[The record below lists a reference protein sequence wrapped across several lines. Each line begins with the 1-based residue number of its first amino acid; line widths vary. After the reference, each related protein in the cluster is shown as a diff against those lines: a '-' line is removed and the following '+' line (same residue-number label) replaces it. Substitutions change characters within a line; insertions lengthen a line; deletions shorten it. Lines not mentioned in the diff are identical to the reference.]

1 MGGSEYDCWLKGAK
15 VLSTFS
21 PMTNKML
28 STPTLNTAMAGKHL
42 SVFRLSLM
50 CLIHGG
56 RPPMTMGMF
65 MGCGPRNS
73 KSYPFESQF
82 KRVVLHEST
91 RSMHDKSWSQEVANS
106 PLSREEGSL
115 ASRR

>member
-1 MGGSEYDCWLKGAK
+1 M
-15 VLSTFS
+15 V
-21 PMTNKML
+21 
-28 STPTLNTAMAGKHL
+28 
-42 SVFRLSLM
+42 
-50 CLIHGG
+50 
-56 RPPMTMGMF
+56 MGMF
-65 MGCGPRNS
+65 MDCGPRDS

-115 ASRR
+115 ASRRWRRRRREKILKEVTDRERSDGRFALHGVLK